1 MQAMPSLSSSSQ
13 RIQDLPEHDR
23 PRERLLRLGA
33 EALTNPE
40 LLALFINTGLQG
52 ENAIQVAERLLREA
66 RTLRNLSRM
75 GGRELAKVH
84 GLGPAK
90 AAHIAAAFELGRR
103 ATVEQ
108 VLEERLD
115 EPEKIYRYLGQDMA
129 RQGYETLRILVLN
142 SRLGLEHDE
151 LVFQGT
157 VSESPGHP
165 REIMRIAAVHRA
177 HSFVLAHNHP
187 SGDPSPSDADRR
199 FTQRIK
205 QCADIMQITFA
216 DHIIIG
222 APRQG
227 SQPWFSFRAA
237 GLL

>member
-1 MQAMPSLSSSSQ
+1 MSAVSQ

-33 EALTNPE
+33 ESLTNPE
-40 LLALFINTGLQG
+40 LLALFINTGLKG
-52 ENAIQVAERLLREA
+52 ENAIQVAERLLRGA
-66 RTLRNLSRM
+66 KNLRNLSRM
-75 GGRELAKVH
+75 GGKELSKIH

-108 VLEERLD
+108 VLEEKLD

-142 SRLGLEHDE
+142 TKMGLEHDE
-151 LVFQGT
+151 MVFQGT
-157 VSESPGHP
+157 LNESPAHP

-187 SGDPSPSDADRR
+187 SGDPSPSEMDRR
-199 FTQRIK
+199 FTQRIR
-205 QCADIMQITFA
+205 QCAEIMQIQFA
-216 DHIIIG
+216 DHVIIG